1 MKELELWRK
10 EQKDSEKQ
18 KRVQKEEELCQ
29 EAEQLKEKKKEKMN
43 KAAIPN
49 EGTSETRLKPTK
61 GCIIGVYFI
70 ILQSVGIP
78 LLLDVSNS
86 PLSLSL
92 PY

>member
-10 EQKDSEKQ
+10 EQKDTEKQ
-18 KRVQKEEELCQ
+18 KRVQKEEELHR
-29 EAEQLKEKKKEKMN
+29 EQLKEKKKEKMN

-61 GCIIGVYFI
+61 GYIIGVYFI